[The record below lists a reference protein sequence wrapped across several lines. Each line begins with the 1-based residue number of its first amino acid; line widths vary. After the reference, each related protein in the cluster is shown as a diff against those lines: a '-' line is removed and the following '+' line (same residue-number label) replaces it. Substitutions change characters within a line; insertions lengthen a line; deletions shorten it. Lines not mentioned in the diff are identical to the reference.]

1 MLQDISFDPY
11 QSTAEKSKLDNSQLD
26 IDGEALRDRL
36 KSLNGF
42 HTKKI
47 GVWDAVTLANAKQHQ
62 KDLQQQKIDHKRKQL
77 ELRKFYDMQKI
88 EKKTRE
94 DNEEQQSKR

>member
-1 MLQDISFDPY
+1 
-11 QSTAEKSKLDNSQLD
+11 
-26 IDGEALRDRL
+26 
-36 KSLNGF
+36 
-42 HTKKI
+42 
-47 GVWDAVTLANAKQHQ
+47 LANAKQHQ